1 MAEITASM
9 VKELREKTGAGMMEC
24 KKALVATN
32 GDLEAAVDELRKSGQ
47 AIALKKGAR
56 AMKEGRI
63 FAQVADGAGV
73 MVELNCET
81 DFVARNEEF
90 VSLGT
95 KLSAMVCGGSVDS
108 VEALTNA
115 KLDDGR
121 TVAETLTA
129 AIAKVGE
136 NHAISRFV
144 RIESAGTT
152 PGAIAAYVHP
162 PGKLGVLIQLEADSA
177 DALKSEA
184 VQQLGRDLAMQVAAA
199 APVCI
204 DRASVPADVL
214 AREKAIYTDQVKME
228 GKPEKIWDKI
238 VEGKMVKF
246 YKQSCLLEQEFV
258 KDPDMNIQQLLDKVG
273 KEAGSKVRVA
283 RFERYEVGGGA
294 EKAAE

>member
-24 KKALVATN
+24 KKALVKSEGN
-32 GDLEAAVDELRKSGQ
+32 MEAAIDELRKSGQ
-47 AIALKKGAR
+47 AIALKKGSR

-63 FAQVADGAGV
+63 FARVAGGVGV

-81 DFVARNEEF
+81 DFVARNVEF
-90 VSLGT
+90 VGLGE
-95 KLSAMVCGGSVDS
+95 KLSALVAAGAACCVDMLGE
-108 VEALTNA
+108 VR
-115 KLDDGR
+115 LDDGR
-121 TVAETLTA
+121 TINETLTA

-144 RIESAGTT
+144 RIESGPSA
-152 PGAIAAYVHP
+152 GAIAAYVHP
-162 PGKLGVLIQLEADSA
+162 PGKLGVLIQLEADNA
-177 DALKSEA
+177 DALKNEA

-204 DRASVPADVL
+204 DRASVPADAL

-246 YKQSCLLEQEFV
+246 YKQACLLEQEFV
-258 KDPDMNIQQLLDKVG
+258 KDPDLTIEKLLAKVG
-273 KEAGSKVRVA
+273 KEVGANIKIA
-283 RFERYEVGGGA
+283 RFERYEVGGAA